1 MSPLPFWGSMV
12 LEISAVKSLP
22 HIFWR
27 AGRVSKISA
36 AVRASEI
43 SAAVRA
49 SEISAAERISKI
61 SAAVLIKVLR
71 NFCGSKGVRNF
82 CGRKGLRN
90 LYVLIVPEISVDPCL
105 RNFWRWV
112 VVSEISA
119 GESLSPKFLR
129 VCRCQ
134 RNFCGSWKLY
144 FLSCVFSNVLQTSET
159 TVINAYR

>member
-1 MSPLPFWGSMV
+1 MV

-36 AVRASEI
+36 AIRASEI

-71 NFCGSKGVRNF
+71 NFCGS
-82 CGRKGLRN
+82 
-90 LYVLIVPEISVDPCL
+90 
-105 RNFWRWV
+105 
-112 VVSEISA
+112 
-119 GESLSPKFLR
+119 
-129 VCRCQ
+129 
-134 RNFCGSWKLY
+134 
-144 FLSCVFSNVLQTSET
+144 
-159 TVINAYR
+159 IN